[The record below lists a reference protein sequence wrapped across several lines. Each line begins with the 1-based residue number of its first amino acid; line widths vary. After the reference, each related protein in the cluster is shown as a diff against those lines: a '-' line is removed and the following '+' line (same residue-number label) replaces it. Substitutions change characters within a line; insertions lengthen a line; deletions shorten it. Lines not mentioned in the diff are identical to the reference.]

1 LRYDNISGLRGI
13 LILIVVIFHLG
24 FLPSFIVNLA
34 NATFFLLSGIFFHS
48 KPVTK
53 LLAIS
58 LIVSYILY
66 FSGPYYNII
75 GFINFIIYPSGSHL
89 WFIFALILFQFLAS
103 KLEVLTLL
111 ILSLILQLVTI
122 NPLYNYI
129 LLFLPFFCIG
139 IIYKEHLIKLLEQ
152 LPSMRNKYLI
162 TIGNNSLWIYLLH
175 PYLLTLI
182 QFIYMNLF
190 V

>member
-1 LRYDNISGLRGI
+1 MRYDNIYGLRGI

-66 FSGPYYNII
+66 FPGPYYDIMS
-75 GFINFIIYPSGSHL
+75 FIKFIAYPVGTHL
-89 WFIFALILFQFLAS
+89 WFIFVLILFQLVAS
-103 KLEVLTLL
+103 KLQAFTLL
-111 ILSLILQLVTI
+111 IISLVLQLVTI
-122 NPLYNYI
+122 NPLYNYM

-139 IIYKEHLIKLLEQ
+139 ILYKEQFINLIEQ

-162 TIGNNSLWIYLLH
+162 SIGNNSLWIYLLH
-175 PYLLTLI
+175 PYILTLI
-182 QFIYMNLF
+182 QFFYINLF